1 MIYCFTLSQV
11 IFLRHFL
18 VALKGNAYTA
28 DGNSASKAATKND
41 TSNTSYVNSTNEA
54 TRGDV
59 FFTTANLDALKW
71 AVGLL
76 VTELV
81 SVLLIAWSLSILY
94 RLACS

>member
-1 MIYCFTLSQV
+1 MYCFILSQV
-11 IFLRHFL
+11 IFMRGFL
-18 VALKGNAYTA
+18 VALNDSANAAAGNSTSKTPTENDISYTG
-28 DGNSASKAATKND
+28 DGNSTNKTAREDISAMATK
-41 TSNTSYVNSTNEA
+41 A
-54 TRGDV
+54 R
-59 FFTTANLDALKW
+59 LLMW

>member
-11 IFLRHFL
+11 IFLTHFL
-18 VALKGNAYTA
+18 VALNETATAVTNKTENNTHNTPKGV
-28 DGNSASKAATKND
+28 GVMSKEI
-41 TSNTSYVNSTNEA
+41 EA
-54 TRGDV
+54 
-59 FFTTANLDALKW
+59 LIW